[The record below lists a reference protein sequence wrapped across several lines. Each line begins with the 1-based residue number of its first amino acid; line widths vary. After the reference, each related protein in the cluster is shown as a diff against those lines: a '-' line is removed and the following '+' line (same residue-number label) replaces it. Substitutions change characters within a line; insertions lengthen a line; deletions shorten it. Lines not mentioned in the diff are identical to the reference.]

1 LAGRMIGSISSLGN
15 SLDNDFENARSY
27 YTALSQNFALETDN
41 VVATVQWG
49 GLFLDCTGATE
60 TDVHSGLPRYI
71 VTVDADM
78 VSSTTWW
85 SLNNCAD
92 GVWIINIGG
101 TDDVSFTGGDFPG
114 ISERVVFNVLG
125 SGRTINVA
133 SGVAGNLLGPNHYF
147 SQTGGVTHGLV
158 IVGDILAC
166 ISTTEPNCHDFQ
178 SYDIVTVNTGDI
190 NSGDDS
196 IPVSGNTQFA
206 LGDSLDIN
214 GGSESVT
221 VTSLSIVDGQSYI
234 NVDPAVSGNYASG
247 TFMSTTVNDPSL
259 HNRTLTPPT
268 IITTTSSANG
278 ASGLT
283 VGITA
288 VVAAFFYALF

>member
-1 LAGRMIGSISSLGN
+1 LASRMIGNISTLGH

-41 VVATVQWG
+41 VAASVQWG

-60 TDVHSGLPRYI
+60 TDVHSGLPSYI

-85 SLNNCAD
+85 SMNNCAD

-101 TDDVSFTGGDFPG
+101 TDDVSFSGGDFPG
-114 ISERVVFNVLG
+114 VSERVVFNVLG

-133 SGVAGNLLGPNHYF
+133 SGVAGNILGPNQYF

-158 IVGDILAC
+158 IVGDVISAL
-166 ISTTEPNCHDFQ
+166 STTEPDCHDFQ
-178 SYDIVTVNTGDI
+178 SYDIVTVNTDAA
-190 NSGDDS
+190 NSGDS
-196 IPVSGNTQFA
+196 NIAVSGNSQFA

-214 GGSESVT
+214 GGVESVT
-221 VTSLSIVDGQSYI
+221 ITQLTIVDGQPFLT
-234 NVDPAVSGNYASG
+234 VDPAITGNYASG
-247 TFMSTTVNDPSL
+247 TFMGTTVNKPSS

-288 VVAAFFYALF
+288 IIAAFFYALF